1 MMIFIVKIYISF
13 PFRRM
18 PIFWF
23 TRPETDFITT
33 DFIKNIYLS
42 TTVYLWGF
50 WSRVRFP
57 LNGLFFFA
65 SVQSEISSFLAAAL
79 RISRRFLPTR
89 IIISKISANKILL
102 KYDHTRWYT
111 FETRPQSYVGKD
123 LRFWGA
129 FQNCT
134 EVCQPFLIKRLKSE
148 CIKID
153 FIVRKYSL

>member
-79 RISRRFLPTR
+79 RIFRRFLPTR

-111 FETRPQSYVGKD
+111 FETRPQSYVGRD
-123 LRFWGA
+123 LSELYRGVSA
-129 FQNCT
+129 FSM
-134 EVCQPFLIKRLKSE
+134 KRLKSE